1 MAIDRNAKIPFNPRG
16 PNEVDPNT
24 KTTKTDTYV
33 SDLTDTNQLH
43 QFASYNALF
52 TLSTLN
58 KDDLEN
64 TKFFD
69 GPPHDIILRS
79 SGIADSNF
87 NSHQEGSAN
96 ARERYRDPEYRK
108 TLNDNERLAATL
120 GKATRTFSKDRDM
133 YFRSVEMKAIP
144 GPNEQRRL
152 TSVTTISMTIIEPAG
167 ITLFERLKAAAFNN
181 RSFDHIDHP
190 YLLTVEFTGFKENGS
205 PVEGKHNK
213 TMKRVIPIKITNVQM
228 SVNPGGTEYS
238 VQAVPYNEFA
248 YMNRY
253 NYVRTSGAL
262 KPKNRK
268 LNTVFVALENLLNE
282 QNQSE
287 KDTAGVGTPDIY
299 RITIDPSFNAD
310 KVEVDSKSIET
321 AGMSTQVD
329 VTGAD
334 AGFFIADKTT
344 EIPTIDVMKINGGN
358 AITKI
363 LEDIMKS
370 HPLMTDF
377 TFEAWKSKMA
387 VVMRQAQKESG
398 TQGVYN
404 QFNEKE
410 NPDMYFPY
418 FKIRASVIPLDPFDS
433 KRQKHQKL
441 LQFVVEPYKVHAYSL
456 AIPGASTG
464 QNFRSFVYKTYNYM
478 FTGENV
484 DVLDCNIDYK
494 YSYFQ
499 SRLKDVEASSDRQNK
514 HEPVISKIIPGNENP
529 DDSVGDSAFQH
540 QFEVG
545 LATNEKTGP
554 TGATFTQMDQ
564 FIDEL
569 THPLADMVNIRLEI
583 LGDPAWLGQSQFIPA
598 VPGKPSAKNIARG
611 PNEPE
616 PTAGD
621 TTGISQDK
629 DIGYWRGNVDAI
641 WNSKLRCYNSDL
653 AEPIIMLNFKMPPDV
668 NTNTGLYEMGTTE
681 QAMFSGLYRVIS
693 MEHNFSNGKYTN
705 VLECTRFN
713 NQGVYISDPIQK
725 YSVTNFKDKESVVVN
740 TADLQKTLED
750 YKDKILSVTN
760 IKGKVTDFAKGIYK
774 NIKGNIKGRLG

>member
-1 MAIDRNAKIPFNPRG
+1 MAIDRNAKIVFNPRG

-24 KTTKTDTYV
+24 KTIKTDTYV
-33 SDLTDTNQLH
+33 SDLSDANQLH

-87 NSHQEGSAN
+87 ASHQEGSAN
-96 ARERYRDPEYRK
+96 AQERYRDPEYRK
-108 TLNDNERLAATL
+108 TLSDNERMAATL
-120 GKATRTFSKDRDM
+120 GKATKTFRKDRDM
-133 YFRSVEMKAIP
+133 YFRSVVMKAIP

-152 TSVTTISMTIIEPAG
+152 TSVTKIDMTIIEPAG

-190 YLLTVEFTGFKENGS
+190 YLLTVEFTGFKADGS
-205 PVEGKHNK
+205 QVEGRHNK
-213 TMKRVIPIKITNVQM
+213 TMKREIPIKITNVQM

-238 VQAVPYNEFA
+238 VQAIPYNEFA
-248 YMNRY
+248 YMNRF

-262 KPKNRK
+262 TPKNRK

-287 KDTAGVGTPDIY
+287 KKTAGVGIPDKY

-310 KVEVDSKSIET
+310 KVDVDNESIET
-321 AGMSTQVD
+321 AGMQLDKID
-329 VTGAD
+329 VTGPD
-334 AGFFIADKTT
+334 AGYYASNNLD
-344 EIPTIDVMKINGGN
+344 IPTIDVMKINSGN

-370 HPLMTDF
+370 HPLMTKF
-377 TFEAWKSKMA
+377 TFEAWKSKVA
-387 VVMRQAQKESG
+387 TTLLQTQKESG

-404 QFNEKE
+404 TANDKE

-418 FKIRASVIPLDPFDS
+418 FKVKASVIPLDPFDS

-441 LQFVVEPYKVHAYSL
+441 IHFVVGPYKVHAYSL

-499 SRLKDVEASSDRQNK
+499 SRLKDVEASSDRKNTQ
-514 HEPVISKIIPGNENP
+514 ETAISKVTPGNENP
-529 DDSVGDSAFQH
+529 DDSVGDGAFQH
-540 QFEVG
+540 PFEVG
-545 LATNEKTGP
+545 LATNEKIGP
-554 TGATFTQMDQ
+554 TGATFTKMDQ

-569 THPLADMVNIRLEI
+569 THPRADMVNIRLEI

-598 VPGKPSAKNIARG
+598 VP
-611 PNEPE
+611 ED
-616 PTAGD
+616 AGD
-621 TTGISQDK
+621 GISQDK

-668 NTNTGLYEMGTTE
+668 NTNTGVYEMGTTE
-681 QAMFSGLYRVIS
+681 QAMFSGLYRVIA
-693 MEHNFSNGKYTN
+693 MEHNFEGGKYTN

-713 NQGVYISDPIQK
+713 NQGVYISDPIEK
-725 YSVTNFKDKESVVVN
+725 YSVTNFKNKESVVVN
-740 TADLQKTLED
+740 TADLQNTLEA
-750 YKDKILSVTN
+750 YKDKIMSVTN
-760 IKGKVTDFAKGIYK
+760 IKGKVTDFAKGVVK
-774 NIKGNIKGRLG
+774 NIKSNIKGRLG

>member
-1 MAIDRNAKIPFNPRG
+1 MAIDLNAKIPFNPRG

-24 KTTKTDTYV
+24 KTIKTDTYV

-52 TLSTLN
+52 TLSTLS

-87 NSHQEGSAN
+87 ASHQEGSAN

-108 TLNDNERLAATL
+108 TLNDNERMAATL
-120 GKATRTFSKDRDM
+120 GKSTRTFKKDRDM

-152 TSVTTISMTIIEPAG
+152 TSVTTINMTIIEPAG

-190 YLLTVEFTGFKENGS
+190 YLLTVEFTGFKADGS
-205 PVEGKHNK
+205 PVEGRHNK

-228 SVNPGGTEYS
+228 SVNSGGTEYS

-248 YMNRY
+248 YMNRF

-262 KPKNRK
+262 KPKNRN

-287 KDTAGVGTPDIY
+287 KKTAGVGIPDIY

-310 KVEVDSKSIET
+310 KVDVDSKSIET
-321 AGMSTQVD
+321 AGMFKQVD
-329 VTGAD
+329 VV
-334 AGFFIADKTT
+334 AGREREND
-344 EIPTIDVMKINGGN
+344 IDLMKINSGN

-370 HPLMTDF
+370 HPLMTKF
-377 TFEAWKSKMA
+377 TFEAWKSKVA
-387 VVMRQAQKESG
+387 TTLLQTQKESG

-404 QFNEKE
+404 TANDKE

-418 FKIRASVIPLDPFDS
+418 FKVKASVIPLDPFDS

-441 LQFVVEPYKVHAYSL
+441 IHFVVEPYKVHAYSL

-484 DVLDCNIDYK
+484 DVLECNIDYK

-499 SRLKDVEASSDRQNK
+499 SRLKDVDASSDRQNIQ
-514 HEPVISKIIPGNENP
+514 EPVISKIAPGNQNP
-529 DDSVGDSAFQH
+529 DNSVGDGAFQH
-540 QFEVG
+540 PFEVG
-545 LATNEKTGP
+545 IATNEKIGP
-554 TGATFTQMDQ
+554 TGVTFTKMDQ

-598 VPGKPSAKNIARG
+598 VPGKPTAKNIARG
-611 PNEPE
+611 PNEPD
-616 PTAGD
+616 PIAVNTD
-621 TTGISQDK
+621 NTDGISQDK

-668 NTNTGLYEMGTTE
+668 NTNTGVYEMGTTE

-693 MEHNFSNGKYTN
+693 MEHNFVDGKYTN

-725 YSVTNFKDKESVVVN
+725 YSVTNFKDKTSVVVN
-740 TADLQKTLED
+740 TANLQDTLEA

-760 IKGKVTDFAKGIYK
+760 IKGKVTDFAKDVYK
-774 NIKGNIKGRLG
+774 NIKSNIKGRLG